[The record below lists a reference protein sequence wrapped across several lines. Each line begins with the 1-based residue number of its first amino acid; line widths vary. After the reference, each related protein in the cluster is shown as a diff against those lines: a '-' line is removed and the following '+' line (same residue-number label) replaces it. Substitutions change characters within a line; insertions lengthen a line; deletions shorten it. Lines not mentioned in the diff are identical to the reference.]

1 MLNQTDVAR
10 VYDTIMS
17 IPGMAETVKLDMR
30 LSRKNVLLLNAVI
43 KRGLS
48 AKGEGDTSLPEGLPK
63 ETLQELDAFADECLV
78 KAGLTEL
85 NGKLKAL
92 STGK

>member
-17 IPGMAETVKLDMR
+17 IPGMAETVKIDMR
-30 LSRKNVLLLNAVI
+30 LSRKNVLLLNTVI

-48 AKGEGDTSLPEGLPK
+48 AKSDGDSSLPEGLPK
-63 ETLQELDAFADECLV
+63 ETLKELDAFADECLV

-85 NGKLKAL
+85 NEKLKAL
-92 STGK
+92 ATGK